1 MTEHN
6 NPKISILVPLYNQEK
21 YFGKCIRSI
30 CKQTYKNLEIIVVN
44 DGSTDRSLEI
54 LQHWARKDKRIKVID
69 KENGGVVKARED
81 AYRLATGD
89 FVAFVDSDD
98 MLPVRSI
105 ELLTACILENGVDL
119 VMGHF
124 DKLLG
129 SITTRRKADKSF
141 SSRPFP
147 CDKLVAQPELFD
159 EYYENFFCSSSM
171 FSVSMWAKLYR
182 KSIIDKA
189 LQDTE
194 LFSND
199 ITMMGEDLYF
209 NMKLFPYLSSAYLI
223 DESVYKYRF
232 GGGTHGFNKNMPQ
245 VLTLCDKRLES
256 LDQFKYAKG
265 YEPLFGEYVAFV
277 YNHASQLVYFKKG
290 DKEDVINF
298 FKQELTIRKLIPRLE
313 EFYTSRQQISV
324 GVKCLLGRDYD
335 GMYAKASALS
345 KNTYGSVKFR
355 VLSYLVKLISHCC

>member
-1 MTEHN
+1 MSERN
-6 NPKISILVPLYNQEK
+6 NPKVSIIVPLYNQER

-30 CKQTYKNLEIIVVN
+30 CYQTYKNLEIIVVN
-44 DGSTDRSLEI
+44 DGSTDHSLEI
-54 LQHWARKDKRIKVID
+54 LQNWSRKDDRIKVID
-69 KENGGVVKARED
+69 KINEGVVKARED

-98 MLPVRSI
+98 MLTERSM

-119 VMGHF
+119 VMGRF

-129 SITTRRKADKSF
+129 GITTKRKADMSF

-147 CDKLVAQPELFD
+147 CGQIVAQPELFD

-171 FSVSMWAKLYR
+171 FPVAMWAKLYR

-189 LQDTE
+189 LLETE
-194 LFSND
+194 LFSDD
-199 ITMMGEDLYF
+199 IPFMGEDLYF
-209 NMKLFPYLSSAYLI
+209 NMKLFPYLGSAYMI

-245 VLTLCDKRLES
+245 VLLLCDKRLEL
-256 LDQFKYAKG
+256 LDQSKYTKG

-277 YNHASQLVYFKKG
+277 YNYASQLIYFKKA
-290 DKEDVINF
+290 DKNGVIDF
-298 FKQELTIRKLIPRLE
+298 LEQEFAVRKLIPRLE
-313 EFYTSRQQISV
+313 EFYASREQISA
-324 GVKCLLGRDYD
+324 GVKCLIDRDYD
-335 GMYAKASALS
+335 AMYAKASTLG
-345 KNTYGSVKFR
+345 KNTYGSLKYR
-355 VLSYLVKLISHCC
+355 VLGCLVKLIAHCC